1 MKDTISVCTEQ
12 LSILLHSLTL
22 CGPSS
27 RPIVLV
33 SISNAALDEPIE
45 KYWYKLVISPLS
57 IKINKQQ
64 LLELIEK
71 ITSKATTHNSKCDL
85 LVLPWMPYW
94 TH

>member
-1 MKDTISVCTEQ
+1 M
-12 LSILLHSLTL
+12 LLWMNLL
-22 CGPSS
+22 KNIG
-27 RPIVLV
+27 I
-33 SISNAALDEPIE
+33 
-45 KYWYKLVISPLS
+45 KLVISRLS